1 MAKKGEQKGA
11 ERSIDK
17 SEVRERER
25 RDFVQVR
32 QVWLV
37 EGMGMEKRKKRLIF
51 GLFYKKRIPC
61 MLCYV
66 IPLMF
71 RCDLLCCDMVFVRC
85 WCVVLVGVG
94 SGIFSGKFVRLL
106 APSPSCKCCC
116 ALDKP
121 RRESLHYCKRG
132 FRSTF
137 ADRYRAKSA
146 EFVDA
151 RSINL

>member
-71 RCDLLCCDMVFVRC
+71 RCDLLCYAVTWYLCG
-85 WCVVLVGVG
+85 VGVLGWWESVAG
-94 SGIFSGKFVRLL
+94 SFV
-106 APSPSCKCCC
+106 A
-116 ALDKP
+116 
-121 RRESLHYCKRG
+121 SL
-132 FRSTF
+132 
-137 ADRYRAKSA
+137 
-146 EFVDA
+146 
-151 RSINL
+151 